1 MTYQSETGF
10 LQSVVIKPAAQA
22 LISQEKI
29 NEEWQALNFLNPP
42 NLEKAKMEYQDFEKV
57 LMQHGTTIHH
67 LASEP
72 TLTMDS
78 MYCRDAAIL
87 TDHGALL
94 CRMGKPARSGEPEAE
109 EKLFRS
115 LEIPILGRI
124 EAPGTLEGGDV
135 AWLNDSTLA
144 VGRTYRTNEEGIRQ
158 LKAILQPFG
167 VKVIVAELPHYK
179 GPSDVFHL
187 MSILSPVA
195 ADLAVVYSPLM
206 PVAFRENLL
215 NLGYRLVDVP
225 EEEFNRIGCNVL
237 ALAPRV
243 CLMVSGHPMTQQ
255 RLEHAGCTV
264 ITYAGEEISIKGG
277 GGPTCLTRPLKR
289 RID

>member
-57 LMQHGTTIHH
+57 LMQNGTTIHH
-67 LASEP
+67 LVSEP

-78 MYCRDAAIL
+78 MYCRDAAML

-158 LKAILQPFG
+158 LKAILEPFG